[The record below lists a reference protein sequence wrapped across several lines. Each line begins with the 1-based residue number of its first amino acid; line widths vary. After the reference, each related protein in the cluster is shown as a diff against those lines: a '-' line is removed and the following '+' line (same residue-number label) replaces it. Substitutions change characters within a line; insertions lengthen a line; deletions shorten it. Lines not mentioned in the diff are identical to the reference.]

1 MNNDA
6 QQQIDGPVV
15 LDKMGVDM
23 GALLDEF
30 RLSTSYVEQYTRDF
44 PSLDNLVDGVAIN
57 AQVDNV
63 MVGDTTMAGLVRSI
77 PRESLQQLPVFSAV
91 VNGTK
96 ISIPAYI
103 CTYLLKKTAFNEDTF
118 GKGLLST
125 LQIGAEQALTHG
137 YAPFMS
143 ASGSMYNQFGTT
155 MKLLHYSD
163 TSPEPGI
170 TDANESGYHYVVAN
184 LTPSAVDRII
194 KQAEGNPNTKWNVPA
209 LKALRANTP
218 RAKDYTIYESQPK
231 QNSAGAQMGPTY
243 QFVTRYPSGAPEDT
257 IVTFSP
263 EIGEAPLRV
272 MDSRSKFGY
281 PRVQYL
287 VIDPAALTPFGL
299 SRVRLASPNQN
310 LMNIYYG
317 QIASMLLLNSK
328 PPIFKRGRFTKPVQL
343 KRGAV
348 WESQDPQAEAKLVN
362 MDNGALQFFPEMAR
376 QFAGQIQNIM
386 GGQTQ
391 AIQAGGKDGFGH
403 TAPGEKRAQEFMD
416 TSTNQITKILENF
429 LRQYALVA
437 LDTLLS
443 EQEGQTRLIVDDET
457 KNKINQLKPGTVGD
471 DNKIGMDWDTFY
483 RGELSDPNDPN
494 SPRVGGIEEWSIE
507 IEVSVSKDEMEQ
519 KKRADLQDML
529 VVLAQNAEELGPEAQ
544 QKVQEITDLLMQDI
558 TPEVKPIGVGPVAPP
573 TPTPGPGQSATGSGQ
588 VHETADL
595 VKLFTSS
602 ADPNLRNAI
611 LQAMDLPSES
621 PAALAQTLATPP
633 ASPPSKAPV
642 KA

>member
-1 MNNDA
+1 MQNDV
-6 QQQIDGPVV
+6 QQAFDGATT

-23 GALLDEF
+23 GALRDEY
-30 RLSTSYVEQYTRDF
+30 RLSRAFVEQYTRDF
-44 PSLDNLVDGVAIN
+44 QSLDNLVDGVALSHQ
-57 AQVDNV
+57 AD
-63 MVGDTTMAGLVRSI
+63 MPFVGDTTLAGMVRSI
-77 PRESLQQLPVFSAV
+77 PRQSLQQLPVFSCV

-96 ISIPAYI
+96 VSIPAYI

-125 LQIGAEQALTHG
+125 MQIGAEQALTHG

-143 ASGSMYNQFGTT
+143 ASGSMYNNFGTT
-155 MKLLHYSD
+155 MKLLHFSD

-194 KQAEGNPNTKWNVPA
+194 KQAKANPATKWNVAA
-209 LKALRANTP
+209 LEALRANSP

-231 QNSAGAQMGPTY
+231 QNSAGAQSGPTY
-243 QFVTRYPSGAPEDT
+243 EFVTRYPTGAPEDT

-263 EIGEAPLRV
+263 ELSEAPLRV
-272 MDSRSKFGY
+272 MDSKSKFGY
-281 PRVQYL
+281 PRVNYL

-317 QIASMLLLNSK
+317 QIAAMLLLNSK
-328 PPIFKRGRFTKPVQL
+328 PPILKRGRFTKPVQL

-348 WESQDPQAEAKLVN
+348 WETLDPQADAKMQN
-362 MDNGALQFFPEMAR
+362 MDNGSLQFFPEMASY
-376 QFAGQIQNIM
+376 FAGQIQNVM

-391 AIQAGGKDGFGH
+391 SNPATSKFSK
-403 TAPGEKRAQEFMD
+403 TAPGVKQAQEFLD
-416 TSTNQITKILENF
+416 VNTNQITKILENF

-443 EQEGQTRLIVDDET
+443 EQTGAEKIIVDDET
-457 KNKINQLKPGTVGD
+457 KNKINQLRPGTIGE
-471 DNKIGMDWDTFY
+471 DNKFGMDWDEFY
-483 RGELSDPNDPN
+483 RGQLSDPNDPA
-494 SPRVGGIEEWSIE
+494 SQRVGGIEEWSVE

-558 TPEVKPIGVGPVAPP
+558 TPEVKPIGVGPVQPP
-573 TPTPGPGQSATGSGQ
+573 AAAKAGPGQTQAGDQ

-602 ADPNLRNAI
+602 GDSNLRNAI
-611 LQAMDLPSES
+611 LAAMQLPPES
-621 PAALAQTLATPP
+621 PAALAKTMAAPP
-633 ASPPSKAPV
+633 AAPSKPPV